1 MRGRFV
7 AFKARASRSASRLRD
22 ILLLRTT
29 GLAWVGLVVMAIGVS
44 LELAA
49 GPNTLFHAV
58 AITGWLA
65 GAVGVVDRFF
75 RRLRI

>member
-1 MRGRFV
+1 L
-7 AFKARASRSASRLRD
+7 ASRLRD

-29 GLAWVGLVVMAIGVS
+29 GLAWVGLAVMAIGVS

-65 GAVGVVDRFF
+65 GAVGVVDRFL